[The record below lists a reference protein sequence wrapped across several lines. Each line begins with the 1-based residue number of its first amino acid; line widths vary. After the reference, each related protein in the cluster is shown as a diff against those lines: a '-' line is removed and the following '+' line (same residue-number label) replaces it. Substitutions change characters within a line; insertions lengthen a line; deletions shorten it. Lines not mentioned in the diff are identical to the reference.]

1 MDIEHVYDEIT
12 AKIIT
17 LKNLLDKIDDKCFDV
32 KSKNEYIE
40 TLYDVLQLFSSIIDY
55 VENLAENEENV
66 SYNEI
71 MNIVS
76 IIQNSVETAL
86 ENVERE
92 SLYRVNKIDDVVNY
106 IKRTVEE
113 IDVKNIRNDLK
124 KIDERIL
131 SNLKQFS
138 SDNYKKLD
146 VLSSKIDN
154 NVFNSNIISLFMYG
168 TVIAI
173 LLLISFKNT
182 ISVVLSSLFSVLV
195 GFSVGYYLSR
205 KV

>member
-55 VENLAENEENV
+55 IENLAENEENV